1 MSLIESCW
9 FAFVNILKIFIG
21 VAAGMGLLISFVKI
35 IAKFVYI
42 GIDLIENNQKIKG
55 IFVIFLTIIGV
66 HVLFSLIIGF
76 IIYVIGGKG
85 R

>member
-9 FAFVNILKIFIG
+9 FAFVNILKICIG
-21 VAAGMGLLISFVKI
+21 VAVILGLVISFVKI
-35 IAKFVYI
+35 IAKFVLI

-66 HVLFSLIIGF
+66 IVLLSLIIGL
-76 IIYVIGGKG
+76 IIYFGGEIK
-85 R
+85 